1 MGEFIMFLGIV
12 VLGGITIN
20 PILAMII
27 SPVLLIVGGN
37 ICVGGKG

>member
-1 MGEFIMFLGIV
+1 MGEFIMFVGIIA
-12 VLGGITIN
+12 LWGITIN
-20 PILAMII
+20 PILVMIV